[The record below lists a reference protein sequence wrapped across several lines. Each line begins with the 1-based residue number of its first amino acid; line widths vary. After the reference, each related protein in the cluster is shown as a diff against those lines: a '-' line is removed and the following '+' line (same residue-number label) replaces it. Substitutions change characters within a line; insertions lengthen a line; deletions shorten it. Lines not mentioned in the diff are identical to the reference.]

1 MTNAMKTR
9 TQHQPFIFSVYA
21 EDKKG
26 LIGQLMIC
34 FNRRDYPVESLNVAR
49 TDISDLVLIT
59 IEAGI
64 PPADLFPFTERLKK
78 IIEVYE
84 VRHQPAGNGLKK
96 VGFYKLQRP
105 ALNEQLWQT
114 MQKYGAVISSLD
126 EDNLVLTKTGSDSEL
141 LELYTRL
148 EGPQLTAFCKS
159 ALILDS
165 ALIAVEEL

>member
-1 MTNAMKTR
+1 MKTA

-64 PPADLFPFTERLKK
+64 PPKELLPFAERLKK

-84 VRHQPAGNGLKK
+84 VHHQPAGAGLKK
-96 VGFYKLQRP
+96 VGFYRLQ
-105 ALNEQLWQT
+105 ANEPDAQLWQL
-114 MQKYGAVISSLD
+114 MQTYGATLSHMTGATLVI
-126 EDNLVLTKTGSDSEL
+126 TKTGCDRDL
-141 LELYTRL
+141 LELYTLL
-148 EGPQLTAFCKS
+148 EGPALLGFCKS
-159 ALILDS
+159 ALIADN
-165 ALIAVEEL
+165 ALAPLEELFT